1 MPLNVHVVSITTG
14 SIALCLAAIDSV
26 PAIRSIADRIGR
38 KRSQHD
44 EPALAKS
51 GYRDEDGEASE
62 DSLQAFSDT
71 WQRVA
76 IVVCSTSGF
85 LVTLALAILTTLE
98 VNPGYAILD
107 WLLLGIWVWAALRD
121 EEY

>member
-1 MPLNVHVVSITTG
+1 MPLNAHVVSTAAG

-26 PAIRSIADRIGR
+26 PAIKSIADRIGR
-38 KRSQHD
+38 KPAQHD

-51 GYRDEDGEASE
+51 VYRDEDGEASDE
-62 DSLQAFSDT
+62 SLQAFSDT

-107 WLLLGIWVWAALRD
+107 WLQLGIWV
-121 EEY
+121 